1 MVVLII
7 PRTKPANAFASFTQA
22 LENHQNATCPA
33 TDPVTS
39 SSKLLLHHD
48 VDLGLARNQSVR
60 RLVVLGSRE
69 LNDQFHLGFFFLA
82 GLLGRVDALEAHD
95 LAGETGAK
103 VALIVGV
110 GNLGVLLLVSVSL
123 VLSQVNSRSLQQSEK
138 GQWCS
143 DGGPRTGS
151 HAGRAP
157 SCSNQCPRQ
166 WPGLCSSDGPSRQ
179 CSAIKRVSMVKW

>member
-7 PRTKPANAFASFTQA
+7 PWTKPANAVASFTQA

-39 SSKLLLHHD
+39 NLKLLLHHD

-60 RLVVLGSRE
+60 RLAVLSSRE
-69 LNDQFHLGFFFLA
+69 LNDQFHLGFFFLV
-82 GLLGRVDALEAHD
+82 GLLSRVDALEAHD
-95 LAGETGAK
+95 LAGETGTK
-103 VALIVGV
+103 VAFVG
-110 GNLGVLLLVSVSL
+110 GIGDLGVLLLVSLSL
-123 VLSQVNSRSLQQSEK
+123 VLSQVNRHNLQQSETD
-138 GQWCS
+138 QWCI
-143 DGGPRTGS
+143 GAVPRTGP
-151 HAGRAP
+151 HVGRVP

-166 WPGLCSSDGPSRQ
+166 WPGRCSSDGRSRR